1 MAKPSLKASPQGAQV
16 ARQALLRAGL
26 TQQELRSRVGCSRQ
40 PLTNFFK
47 GDAIA
52 QTLFIR
58 ICEHLN
64 LNWREIADLPP
75 SPLEFEAPSQE
86 NSTADLGL
94 TQLNRETGTAL
105 PHQPPSNATGRLT
118 KIDLGTAPN
127 LTTFYGRKAELESLT
142 QAILQQH
149 TALVVLLG
157 LRGMGKTTLAIKLVE
172 SIKQK
177 FDYVIWRSLAH
188 PTPPPLIHLL
198 TDLLQ
203 YFSNR
208 DIDSLPQTVDDLTSQ
223 LLADLRQNRCL
234 LVLDNAESLMQDH
247 ALAGAYRP
255 GYENYRELFR
265 RIGTERH
272 QSCLILTTRE
282 IPREIAELEARDFPV
297 SLLSV
302 MGLAVNDAKQLLA
315 SKGLGDQAYWNT
327 LIEIFQGNPLALQ
340 IVAAT
345 IQRSFGG
352 QVSLFLKQAT
362 ITTRQIVDLL
372 DQQFDSLSPLER
384 EIMYW
389 LAVQPQPLAFAELK
403 ELIEVSGADL
413 LDALESLLR
422 RSLIQGEAAFT
433 LQPVVRQYVMNEFE
447 QQQLSLELAQ
457 VRNSIQH
464 LLVQNNRAAP
474 ATEQ

>member
-16 ARQALLRAGL
+16 AKQALLRSGL
-26 TQQELRSRVGCSRQ
+26 TQQELRSQVGCSRQ

-58 ICEHLN
+58 ICEHLG
-64 LNWREIADLPP
+64 LSWREIADLPP
-75 SPLEFEAPSQE
+75 SPAEFVALSTE
-86 NSTADLGL
+86 NPTADLRSTPFDRGADI
-94 TQLNRETGTAL
+94 AL
-105 PHQPPSNATGRLT
+105 PYPPPSNGTGQPT

-127 LTTFYGRKAELESLT
+127 LTTFYGREAELKFLT
-142 QAILQQH
+142 QAILQRH

-172 SIKQK
+172 SIKQE
-177 FDYVIWRSLAH
+177 FDHVIWRSLAYN
-188 PTPPPLIHLL
+188 PPPPLTQLL
-198 TDLLQ
+198 ADLLQ
-203 YFSNR
+203 SFSNR
-208 DIDSLPQTVDDLTSQ
+208 DIGSLSQAVDDRISQ
-223 LLADLRQNRCL
+223 LLTDLRQNRCL

-255 GYENYRELFR
+255 GYEDYRELFR

-282 IPREIAELEARDFPV
+282 TPREIAELEARDFPV

-302 MGLAVNDAKQLLA
+302 MGLAENDAYQLLEA
-315 SKGLGDQAYWNT
+315 KGLGDRTYWNT
-327 LIEIFQGNPLALQ
+327 LIEIFQGNPLVLQ

-403 ELIEVSGADL
+403 ELIDASGADL

-433 LQPVVRQYVMNEFE
+433 LQPVVRQYVINEFT
-447 QQQLSLELAQ
+447 QQQLSLELTH

-464 LLVQNNRAAP
+464 LLVQNSRSAP